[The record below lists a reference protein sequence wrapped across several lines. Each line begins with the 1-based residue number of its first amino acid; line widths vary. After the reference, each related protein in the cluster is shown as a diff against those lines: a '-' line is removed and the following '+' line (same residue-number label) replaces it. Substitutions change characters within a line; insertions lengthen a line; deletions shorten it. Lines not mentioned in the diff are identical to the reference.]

1 MINAEPGSRVGS
13 RFGPY
18 QLGRLLGRG
27 VVGEVYRAE
36 DTRNDEVVALK
47 LISESFSADEA
58 FRSRLEDEA
67 EAAGQLTEPH
77 VVPIRAYGEIDDRL
91 YLETGLIDGI
101 DLATVLADGGPLSPP
116 RAVAIVRQIA
126 AALDAAHNADVI
138 HRDVKPG
145 NILVTDDDVA
155 YLMDFGVA
163 AAIAEPVAQ
172 ADPAAGTVNYMAP
185 ERLTGQQVTHLA
197 DIYSLAC
204 VLAEGLSGVR
214 PFSAD
219 AVDDA
224 VEERLTAPPPRPSKL
239 RPGRVP
245 AAIDAV
251 LARGL
256 ARKPED
262 RYSSAGE
269 LAAAAYQALTEPER
283 HQVNRILRRGEPAL
297 HLPGGLEAD
306 PRADGRTNGHGEGAL
321 QPVPAGPGW
330 PGWTPPEAEFGAGF
344 GAPAPA
350 PFPVSPLLSAD
361 QRTETPV
368 MPIPSRSRRLP
379 RKPVL
384 VAAAAFAVVGVVA
397 GVGYQVS
404 RPSAASPVASP
415 PQDVLPF
422 TGLDYR
428 LSPGGV
434 ALDADGNVYV
444 TSEGM
449 HGRVVKLTANS
460 DSSTVLPFSD
470 QYQPRGLVVDSDGN
484 VYFSDVNNRVVKL
497 AADSNSQTVLPFV
510 GLDDPDGVAV
520 DSEGNVYV
528 ADRGTDLVLRL
539 EAGSNIQT
547 ALPFVGLD
555 KPDGVAVDSA
565 RNVYVTDTGNNRV
578 LKLSAATNEQVVL
591 PFAGI
596 VAPWGIA
603 VDDEGSV
610 YVTEHNRNK
619 VVKLAAGAAIP
630 VVLPFTGL
638 NAPLDVAV
646 DKHGNVYVA
655 DRGNNRVVKVDANR

>member
-1 MINAEPGSRVGS
+1 MNNPVPGSRTGS

-18 QLGRLLGRG
+18 HLGRLLGHG
-27 VVGEVYRAE
+27 VVGDVYRAE
-36 DTRNDEVVALK
+36 DTRNDETVALK
-47 LISESFSADEA
+47 LISESLSADEA

-77 VVPIRAYGEIDDRL
+77 VVPIRAYGEIDEVL
-91 YLETGLIDGI
+91 YLEAGLIDGT

-116 RAVAIVRQIA
+116 RAVAVVRQVA
-126 AALDAAHNADVI
+126 AALDAAHNAYVV
-138 HRDVKPG
+138 HRDVKPD
-145 NILVTDDDVA
+145 NILLTGDDLA

-163 AAIAEPVAQ
+163 AAIAEPGVRAK
-172 ADPAAGTVNYMAP
+172 PAVGTVTYMAP
-185 ERLTGQQVTHLA
+185 ERLTGEQVTHLA
-197 DIYSLAC
+197 DIYSLAA
-204 VLAEGLSGVR
+204 VLAEALSGVC

-219 AVDDA
+219 TVDEA
-224 VEERLTAPPPRPSKL
+224 IEERRTAEPPQPSKL

-256 ARKPED
+256 ARKPEE

-283 HQVNRILRRGEPAL
+283 HQVSRILRRGEPAL
-297 HLPGGLEAD
+297 PLPGGLEPE
-306 PRADGRTNGHGEGAL
+306 PRSEGRGGGAL
-321 QPVPAGPGW
+321 SAGVSRAGW
-330 PGWTPPEAEFGAGF
+330 APTDSGF
-344 GAPAPA
+344 GAVLGTGLGGPPPA
-350 PFPVSPLLSAD
+350 PFPMSLLLRGD
-361 QRTETPV
+361 LHTGTPAI
-368 MPIPSRSRRLP
+368 PTPSRRWRLP

-384 VAAAAFAVVGVVA
+384 VAAAVVA
-397 GVGYQVS
+397 AVAVAAGIGHVVS
-404 RPSAASPVASP
+404 QPSSAMPVASP
-415 PQDVLPF
+415 PQEVLPF
-422 TGLDYR
+422 TDLDYR

-434 ALDADGNVYV
+434 ALDGDGNVYV

-449 HGRVVKLTANS
+449 HGRVVRLAADSTA
-460 DSSTVLPFSD
+460 STVVPFSD
-470 QYQPRGLVVDSDGN
+470 QYQPRGVVVDSLGN

-497 AADSNSQTVLPFV
+497 GADAETHTVLPFA

-520 DSEGNVYV
+520 DSDGGNVYV
-528 ADRGTDLVLRL
+528 ADRGNDMVLRL
-539 EAGSNIQT
+539 DTATNAQT
-547 ALPFVGLD
+547 TVPFVGLN
-555 KPDGVAVDSA
+555 KPDGVAVDTA
-565 RNVYVTDTGNNRV
+565 GNVYVTDTGNNRV
-578 LKLSAATNEQVVL
+578 LKLVAASGEQVVL

-603 VDDEGSV
+603 VDEAGDV

-646 DKHGNVYVA
+646 DKRGNVYVA
-655 DRGNNRVVKVDANR
+655 DRGNDRVVKVDANS